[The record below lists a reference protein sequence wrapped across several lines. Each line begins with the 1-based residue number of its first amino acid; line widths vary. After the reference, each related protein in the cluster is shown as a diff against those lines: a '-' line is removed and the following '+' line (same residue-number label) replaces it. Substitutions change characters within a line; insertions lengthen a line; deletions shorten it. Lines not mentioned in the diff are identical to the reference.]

1 VAVRMVASEPAYK
14 KPFLT
19 ERRRESL
26 AFILFASPW
35 LLGFL
40 IFTLVPMVIS
50 LVLSFTQ
57 YDIITQPVWLGFGNY
72 SSALAGAEHKLFMQA
87 LKVTLVYAV
96 LSVPIQMVG
105 AFLIALLMNQDVKG
119 IYTFRT
125 IYYLPA
131 VTAGIANAILWKFI
145 FSRDFGVLNLIVT
158 GILGIEPIPWLASM
172 RWALPAL
179 IFMSFWGFGGAMII
193 YIAGFKSIP
202 KELYESAELDG
213 AEAVARFWY
222 ITIPMVSP
230 VIFFNLI
237 MGIIGSFQVFTNAYA
252 MTNGGP
258 GRATYFYMLYLY
270 NVAFRD
276 FRMGYA
282 SALAWI
288 LFMIIAALTFIA
300 FRTAG
305 SQVYYEGGGSK

>member
-1 VAVRMVASEPAYK
+1 MISESPRPAYR
-14 KPFLT
+14 KPFWT
-19 ERRRESL
+19 ERRREHL
-26 AFILFASPW
+26 AFVAFASPW
-35 LLGFL
+35 LLGFM
-40 IFTLVPMVIS
+40 IFTAVPMVTSIYLS
-50 LVLSFTQ
+50 LTQ
-57 YDIITQPVWLGFGNY
+57 YDIITPPVWVGISNY
-72 SSALAGAEHKLFMQA
+72 ASALGGAETKLFLQS
-87 LKVTLVYAV
+87 LKVTAIYAG

-105 AFLIALLMNQDVKG
+105 AFLIALLMNQEVAG
-119 IYTFRT
+119 IYAFRT
-125 IYYLPA
+125 VYYLPA
-131 VTAGIANAILWKFI
+131 VTSGIANAILWKFI
-145 FSRDFGVLNLIVT
+145 FSRDFGILNYIVSGLFGT
-158 GILGIEPIPWLASM
+158 EPIPWLASM

-179 IFMSFWGFGGAMII
+179 IFMSLWGFGGAMVI

-213 AEAVARFWY
+213 AGLLGRFWH

-252 MTNGGP
+252 MTSGGP

-288 LFMIIAALTFIA
+288 LFVIIAVLTYIA

-305 SQVYYEGGGSK
+305 SQVYYEGGGTR